1 MNKQTS
7 QKQKED
13 KKNKEQQQ
21 DLIKQQ
27 QVNIYN
33 KKVTPNIIPVEINNN
48 LNTTTVIN
56 DEQKDKENYN
66 VSNFELPDDDYDDEE
81 ENKN

>member
-1 MNKQTS
+1 MGFNQA
-7 QKQKED
+7 
-13 KKNKEQQQ
+13 
-21 DLIKQQ
+21 Q

-33 KKVTPNIIPVEINNN
+33 KKVTPNIIPLEINNN
-48 LNTTTVIN
+48 LNTTTFIN

-66 VSNFELPDDDYDDEE
+66 VSNFEMPDDDYDDEE

>member
-1 MNKQTS
+1 MGFNQA
-7 QKQKED
+7 
-13 KKNKEQQQ
+13 
-21 DLIKQQ
+21 Q

-48 LNTTTVIN
+48 LNTTTIIN

-66 VSNFELPDDDYDDEE
+66 VSNFEMPDDDYDDEE